1 MKPRLRTPRRAASTL
16 ASLCLLGAV
25 GPAAAVTRTMVGSL
39 GVLYPDV
46 AQPSFFDAGP
56 GAFGKK
62 FGPHPPT
69 AGVRTIAATGTAGQ
83 TAVGRKLTLGP
94 NRLNFQGG
102 LFRDFPDFPGI
113 AQSTKTHQSVQPAAT
128 FMNGGG
134 ALAFCPGPGC
144 NATGMGTA
152 ISFCPPLSPSPLVP
166 LPGTAMAPVG
176 NWSCTRYTAAGP
188 GRRGIRLSI
197 QNESHSHFGG
207 TLRLLRNQ
215 RSTIWRVLEPPA
227 TPMAFAV
234 VERAWRTGMFDEP
247 AGGANF
253 VLQSLAEQN
262 GPRIFARLNARG
274 AVTATAG
281 CTNGVGT
288 VGPGRTFMGLPGFR
302 GPFVP
307 ITGPGN
313 ACGTDPVPAPPEK
326 IIGFRMT
333 TGTLSGSDFF
343 PFLDATT
350 ALGTPFAPNVQ
361 PRSFAQGMFFTRMG
375 GDVASSG
382 FLRNVVLLGGGI
394 AHDPK
399 SANAFFRVTELR
411 MRIIVPD
418 PAVAPGLA
426 AGTALLAAWSAR
438 AARAGRASRPGPT
451 ARSGRLERA
460 ERAG

>member
-1 MKPRLRTPRRAASTL
+1 MGRIVRSSARALIVACGLL
-16 ASLCLLGAV
+16 AFAAV
-25 GPAAAVTRTMVGSL
+25 GPAAAATRTMVGSL

-46 AQPSFFDAGP
+46 APPGLFDAGP

-69 AGVRTIAATGTAGQ
+69 AGVRTIAATGTVGQ
-83 TAVGRKLTLGP
+83 TAVGRKLTLAA
-94 NRLNFQGG
+94 NRLNFEGG
-102 LFRDFPDFPGI
+102 FFRDFPAFPGI

-152 ISFCPPLSPSPLVP
+152 ISFCPPLSPSPLAP
-166 LPGTAMAPVG
+166 APGTAMAPVG
-176 NWSCTRYTAAGP
+176 NWNCTRYTAAGP
-188 GRRGIRLSI
+188 GRRGIRLAV
-197 QNESHSHFGG
+197 QNDSGAPHFGG

-215 RSTIWRVLEPPA
+215 RSTIWRVLEAPA
-227 TPMAFAV
+227 TPMAFGI
-234 VERAWRTGMFDEP
+234 VERAWRTAMFEEP
-247 AGGANF
+247 AGGPNF

-262 GPRIFARLNARG
+262 GPQLFARLNARG

-281 CTNGVGT
+281 CANGVGT
-288 VGPGRTFMGLPGFR
+288 IGPGRTFMGLPSPR

-313 ACGTDPVPAPPEK
+313 ACGTDPVPAPPER
-326 IIGFRMT
+326 ILGFRMT

-350 ALGTPFAPNVQ
+350 ALGTPFAPNLQ

-375 GDVASSG
+375 DDSITPGAFS
-382 FLRNVVLLGGGI
+382 RNVVLLGGGI

-411 MRIIVPD
+411 MRVLVPE
-418 PAVAPGLA
+418 PGVA
-426 AGTALLAAWSAR
+426 AGWTAGTLLLALGAI
-438 AARAGRASRPGPT
+438 
-451 ARSGRLERA
+451 RA
-460 ERAG
+460 ERARRR

>member
-1 MKPRLRTPRRAASTL
+1 MLLLLPLLLIAA
-16 ASLCLLGAV
+16 V
-25 GPAAAVTRTMVGSL
+25 MPVAAGAVTRTMVGSL

-69 AGVRTIAATGTAGQ
+69 AGVRTIAATGTAVQ
-83 TAVGRKLTLGP
+83 TGVGRKLTLGP

-166 LPGTAMAPVG
+166 MPGTAMAPVG
-176 NWSCTRYTAAGP
+176 NWNCTRYTAAGP

-197 QNESHSHFGG
+197 QNASAARFGG

-215 RSTIWRVLEPPA
+215 RATIWRVVEEPA
-227 TPMAFAV
+227 TPMAFGV
-234 VERAWRTGMFDEP
+234 VERAWRTGMFEEP
-247 AGGANF
+247 AGGPNF

-281 CTNGVGT
+281 CANGVGT
-288 VGPGRTFMGLPGFR
+288 VGPGKTFMGLPGFR

-375 GDVASSG
+375 EDSHTPAQD
-382 FLRNVVLLGGGI
+382 FTRNVVLLGGGI

-411 MRIIVPD
+411 MRIIVP
-418 PAVAPGLA
+418 APEIGVGLA
-426 AGTALLAAWSAR
+426 ASTLLLATFAARGAR
-438 AARAGRASRPGPT
+438 ARRTSPMHEAPPSRKLQEK
-451 ARSGRLERA
+451 R
-460 ERAG
+460 